1 LYGNVTIPEKAD
13 QFPKEN
19 IPVSIKPA
27 TLIIEEPKS
36 ATSATT
42 SLGALSKIRQEVV
55 NRKTLTGSGDALG
68 LDIKALTEAWYQ
80 FTSELRKN
88 KNSAAQSFEGAE
100 LRILDELR
108 FEILTNNNLEQRFI
122 EQEKRKLSDLIQLRF
137 RNKNISFSVVVRE
150 QSGPG
155 LPQEKTLT
163 KRDQFYK
170 IAEMYPLVKEL
181 KDKLKLELDY

>member
-1 LYGNVTIPEKAD
+1 
-13 QFPKEN
+13 
-19 IPVSIKPA
+19 
-27 TLIIEEPKS
+27 
-36 ATSATT
+36 
-42 SLGALSKIRQEVV
+42 V
-55 NRKTLTGSGDALG
+55 NRKTSTGSGDALG
-68 LDIKALTEAWYQ
+68 LETETLTDIWNQ
-80 FTSELRKN
+80 FTVELKKN

-122 EQEKRKLSDLIQLRF
+122 EQEKRQLSDLIQLRF

-150 QSGPG
+150 QTGPG

-163 KRDQFYK
+163 KRDQFFK
-170 IAEMYPLVKEL
+170 ITEMYPLVKEL